1 MIAGF
6 PSDFCQVSS
15 TTKQSRYQPETA
27 LPYLPAAYGI
37 MAMSSE
43 TLETLGLLASWLVP
57 TVVHPLHAAVQA
69 RVFGAT
75 LDKVPSAETSDGGC
89 FM

>member
-1 MIAGF
+1 
-6 PSDFCQVSS
+6 
-15 TTKQSRYQPETA
+15 
-27 LPYLPAAYGI
+27 

-75 LDKVPSAETSDGGC
+75 LDKVPSAETSDEGC
-89 FM
+89 FL

>member
-1 MIAGF
+1 
-6 PSDFCQVSS
+6 
-15 TTKQSRYQPETA
+15 
-27 LPYLPAAYGI
+27 

-75 LDKVPSAETSDGGC
+75 LDKVPRAETSDEGC
-89 FM
+89 FLEGFPSQ